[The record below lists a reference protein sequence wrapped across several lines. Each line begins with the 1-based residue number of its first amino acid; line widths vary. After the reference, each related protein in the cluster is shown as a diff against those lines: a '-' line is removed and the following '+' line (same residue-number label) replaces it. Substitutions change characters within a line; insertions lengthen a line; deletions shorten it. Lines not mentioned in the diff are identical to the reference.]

1 MKKIAVVIVLFCV
14 APFALTC
21 TAGAAGFLYGLATHK
36 PKKKPELVIK
46 YVNLTTEERAAREAR
61 KKQSARPTPRQEADL
76 YATPELA
83 CEAEGAESQDASARD
98 RSFPATPAF

>member
-21 TAGAAGFLYGLATHK
+21 TAGAAGFLYGLATYK
-36 PKKKPELVIK
+36 PRKKPVIIK
-46 YVNLTTEERAAREAR
+46 YVNVTPEERAAGQAW
-61 KKQSARPTPRQEADL
+61 KQQSAQSTLREEADL
-76 YATPELA
+76 YPPPELA
-83 CEAEGAESQDASARD
+83 CGAEGAESQNDASARD

>member
-36 PKKKPELVIK
+36 PKKPEAVIK
-46 YVNLTTEERAAREAR
+46 YVTLTPEERTAWEAR
-61 KKQSARPTPRQEADL
+61 KQQSAQPTSRKEADL
-76 YATPELA
+76 YPTPELA
-83 CEAEGAESQDASARD
+83 CEADGAESQNDASARD